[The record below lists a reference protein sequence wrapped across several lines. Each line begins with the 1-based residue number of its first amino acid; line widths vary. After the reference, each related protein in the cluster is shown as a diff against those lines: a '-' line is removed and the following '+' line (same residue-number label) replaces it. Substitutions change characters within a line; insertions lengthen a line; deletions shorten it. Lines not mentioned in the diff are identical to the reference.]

1 MKVTLK
7 STAGRSAVRVVPV
20 FSDGGGA
27 KKASGLDPALA
38 AVVRKVDSTG
48 IFSGKKG
55 EVLPQVAPDSAVEKT
70 LLLIGLGP
78 RKKLDGEVLRTVFGN
93 LGRRLAGLSGKKA
106 ALSLEQGGA
115 AACIAKLGAAQA
127 ARCMLEGC
135 RLGAYDYQAQKGGR
149 KPRKPASSL
158 ALECGDSDASL
169 LKLLR
174 SGLKLADA
182 CVDGVNLARE
192 LANTPGNYL
201 YPASLAAKARSMA
214 RSSGLKCK
222 VLGERELQREKM
234 GGILGVAQGSD
245 RAPRLIQLE
254 YTPRGK
260 AEKTLVIVG
269 KAVTFDSGGIS
280 IKPAGGMQ
288 DMKFDMA
295 GGAAAIGAMQAL
307 ARLKPKLRVVA
318 IVPSAENLLGG
329 SAYRPGDVLTSASGK
344 TIEIINT
351 DAEGRLL
358 LADALH
364 YSRRFKP
371 DAVVDMA
378 TLTGACVIALGTH
391 ASGLMSN
398 DKALAR
404 QLLKV
409 SAECGEQVWELPL
422 FDEYYKMVESKVADL
437 RNSSG
442 RDAGASTA
450 GAFLGHFI
458 KGVPWAHLDIAG
470 TAWRQTPLGYQPR
483 GATGAGVRL
492 MVELALSMGA

>member
-7 STAGRSAVRVVPV
+7 PSAGRSAARVVPV
-20 FSDGGGA
+20 FSEGGG
-27 KKASGLDPALA
+27 KENTSGLDPALA
-38 AVVRKVDSTG
+38 AVVKTACSPG
-48 IFSGKKG
+48 IFAGKKG
-55 EVLPQVAPDSAVEKT
+55 EVLPQVAPGSPGEKT
-70 LLLIGLGP
+70 LFLVGLGP
-78 RKKLDGEVLRTVFGN
+78 RKKVTGEVLRMAFGN
-93 LGRRLAGLSGKKA
+93 LGRRLGGLGGKSV
-106 ALSLEQGGA
+106 ALSICQGAIVPCIKKLGGA
-115 AACIAKLGAAQA
+115 DAVRAIV
-127 ARCMLEGC
+127 EGC
-135 RLGAYDYQAQKGGR
+135 RLGAYDYQSQKGGK
-149 KPRKPASSL
+149 KPRKQASTL
-158 ALECGDSDASL
+158 VLESGDSEV
-169 LKLLR
+169 KELR
-174 SGLKLADA
+174 AGRKLAEA
-182 CVDGVNLARE
+182 CVEGVNLARE

-201 YPASLAAKARSMA
+201 YPASLAARARAMA
-214 RSSGLKCK
+214 RASGLKCK
-222 VLGERELQREKM
+222 VLGESDLRREKM

-254 YTPRGK
+254 YSPRGK
-260 AEKTLVIVG
+260 VEKTLVIVG

-295 GGAAAIGAMQAL
+295 GGAAAIGAMNAL
-307 ARLKPKLRVVA
+307 ARLKPKIKVVA
-318 IVPSAENLLGG
+318 IIPSAENLLGG
-329 SAYRPGDVLTSASGK
+329 SAYRPGDVLRSASGK
-344 TIEIINT
+344 TIEVINT

-378 TLTGACVIALGTH
+378 TLTGACVIALGSH

-409 SAECGEQVWELPL
+409 SAGCGERIWELPL
-422 FDEYYKMVESKVADL
+422 FDEYYRMVESKVADV

-470 TAWRQTPLGYQPR
+470 TAWRQAPSGYNPR

-492 MVELALSMGA
+492 MVDLALSMGA